1 MVEGFVGEEQ
11 EFGMVPVG
19 NGESVEVFED
29 WVMWCQDLV

>member
-29 WVMWCQDLV
+29 WGDVVP